1 MTDQRI
7 DLYVEVRDEKVGIRW
22 RRLNRCP
29 HVIYFR
35 IKDEV
40 TIQVLAISHE
50 RREPGYWRERI
61 D

>member
-1 MTDQRI
+1 MTARR
-7 DLYVEVRDEKVGIRW
+7 VEEDCIRW
-22 RRLNRCP
+22 RRVSRFP

-35 IKDEV
+35 IKDEE

-61 D
+61 E